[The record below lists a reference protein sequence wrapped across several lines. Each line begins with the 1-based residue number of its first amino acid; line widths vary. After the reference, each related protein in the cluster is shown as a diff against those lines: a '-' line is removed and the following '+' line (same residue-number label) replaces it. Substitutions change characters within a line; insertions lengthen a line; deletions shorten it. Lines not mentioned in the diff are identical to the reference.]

1 MTRRRRN
8 NRVEAEGD
16 EVFELWTEV
25 PSSFLHPLHSDSR
38 SKKKERER
46 EGEEEEEDEVEGT
59 SPIPCLEEIFRP
71 VCREL

>member
-1 MTRRRRN
+1 MTRRRQN
-8 NRVEAEGD
+8 NRAEAEGD

-38 SKKKERER
+38 SKKKKEERE
-46 EGEEEEEDEVEGT
+46 EKEDKVEGT